1 MDGNPHDPAES
12 ASRRRHDPAHL
23 SALSNLYRRAQ
34 EGKVVLPGYNPV
46 AALMEKP
53 AGPRR
58 EARWIEIH
66 DAALLLEAARQLR
79 PLGGTSVDADA
90 MARVGQGWAVGRYAS
105 RRAAGRAYGVSDVV
119 VGRILRGEQLVTP
132 PVNDATH
139 AHVLVA
145 LVLLTGC
152 RFREVAGLELD
163 ECPSTGRPS
172 PSGRTAARAQDP
184 HVAPGDPALA
194 PARGDSSRVGVRPPA
209 RARRGAAAALLVVPR
224 GRAAVPRHSPAARSR
239 GEAGVTRRRRAP
251 LEGLPAHLLC
261 GSAADA

>member
-163 ECPSTGRPS
+163 DVSFDRKTITIRPNRWRALKT
-172 PSGRTAARAQDP
+172 RTSHRVIPLWPQLEGILRAWVFGP
-184 HVAPGDPALA
+184 RLE
-194 PARGDSSRVGVRPPA
+194 RGG
-209 RARRGAAAALLVVPR
+209 ALLLPSWSPR
-224 GRAAVPRHSPAARSR
+224 GEERRFRDIHRLLDRVAKRA
-239 GEAGVTRRRRAP
+239 
-251 LEGLPAHLLC
+251 
-261 GSAADA
+261 